1 MAEEEKLDVPL
12 AIERLNEALVLQY
25 RSALEYALLAGGLLG
40 FEFQGLREPLAEAA
54 GRELEDVKLLIE
66 KITALDGE
74 PTTDVAE
81 FAWNG
86 DPRRAVDDLIGH
98 EEAAITALQAAI
110 EPTGREGVSEA
121 LEHLLEHSI
130 LRKQRQVD
138 FLLRARR
145 TS

>member
-1 MAEEEKLDVPL
+1 MTEEKLDVPL
-12 AIERLNEALVLQY
+12 AIERLNEALALQY
-25 RSALEYALLAGGLLG
+25 RSALEYALLAGGLVG

-74 PTTDVAE
+74 PTAEVAG
-81 FAWNG
+81 FAWHG
-86 DPRRAVDDLIGH
+86 DAPRAVDELIEH
-98 EEAAITALQAAI
+98 EEAAIAALQAAI

-145 TS
+145 AS

>member
-12 AIERLNEALVLQY
+12 AIERLNEALALQY

-74 PTTDVAE
+74 PTTAVAE
-81 FAWNG
+81 FGWNG
-86 DPRRAVDDLIGH
+86 DPRRAVDELIDH

>member
-1 MAEEEKLDVPL
+1 MPDEEKLDVPL
-12 AIERLNEALVLQY
+12 AIERLNEALELQY
-25 RSALEYALLAGGLLG
+25 RSALEYALLSGGLLG

-74 PTTDVAE
+74 PTTDVAG
-81 FAWNG
+81 FGWNG
-86 DPRRAVDDLIGH
+86 DPRSAVM
-98 EEAAITALQAAI
+98 AASSWAMSSSTALQAAI

-130 LRKQRQVD
+130 LRKQRQAD

>member
-1 MAEEEKLDVPL
+1 MTEEGGVVLVRQWRQPL
-12 AIERLNEALVLQY
+12 GTFT
-25 RSALEYALLAGGLLG
+25 LELPSGAVDAG
-40 FEFQGLREPLAEAA
+40 EDPAEAA

-74 PTTDVAE
+74 PTPDVAE
-81 FAWNG
+81 FGWNG
-86 DPRRAVDDLIGH
+86 DPRRAVDELIGH

>member
-1 MAEEEKLDVPL
+1 MPDEEKLDVPL
-12 AIERLNEALVLQY
+12 AVERLNEALSLQY

-40 FEFQGLREPLAEAA
+40 FEFQGLREPLAAAA
-54 GRELEDVKLLIE
+54 GRELEDTQLLIE

-74 PTTDVAE
+74 PTTVVAS
-81 FAWNG
+81 FNWDG
-86 DPRRAVDDLIGH
+86 DPRRAVDELIEH

-130 LRKQRQVD
+130 LRKQQQVD
-138 FLLRARR
+138 LLLRARR
-145 TS
+145 SH